1 MRLGLCWQSRPPPP
15 PPSPHGT
22 SRAHPSPSTHLSAQL
37 YFLQFPLRKVWR
49 QYDSEGTI
57 SQARSP
63 ARLPAPAPLSHK
75 KEAGGPLAGA
85 PRHRRRPRPPPPSP
99 MAQVRLKPQVRRLQ
113 CDVDLPGSAEELRRG
128 GRRRTTTLSSQR
140 CGGATEHASLA
151 MITIEDDRAMLV
163 PVTEVRVMWKKGG
176 EREAWGAGGN
186 G

>member
-1 MRLGLCWQSRPPPP
+1 
-15 PPSPHGT
+15 
-22 SRAHPSPSTHLSAQL
+22 
-37 YFLQFPLRKVWR
+37 
-49 QYDSEGTI
+49 
-57 SQARSP
+57 
-63 ARLPAPAPLSHK
+63 
-75 KEAGGPLAGA
+75 
-85 PRHRRRPRPPPPSP
+85 